1 MAISVTTEWFYDRY
15 ERAVEVLGDIGRISG
30 GVVSIDTHSS
40 ATGKELVTEYGHF
53 RDNVALMLNNMA
65 SDWNAAKVCVS
76 NLSHFDTYIS
86 HLVNNE
92 STHYMEYGCDA
103 LWHSGNA
110 DDRNLIVGQLEPLGY
125 PGYGNY
131 ISSEHIADLSVLC
144 DKLTSIS
151 DALARYSS
159 IVEEVTSAEGFSGM
173 TFNAIKRYMSRVHA
187 PVARSLR
194 TVCITFISTVRT
206 YQETYN
212 ITMSDDTFLYN
223 KGHLNI
229 FRQRLARSFRTLR
242 EKINDFNNYVY
253 SKNATHEGLCLE
265 DIKHYTID
273 NVELRINAQ
282 IAEIDRIIEIIED
295 NEAAGQRDVAEL
307 RGYINL
313 LDDVVAE
320 IGMGSGYRM
329 ISPTRRFRSISSLNR
344 IRERDFNIYEF
355 YFGLLTDGSGLQRT
369 RAEEFLRNDIRA
381 NLIESFQNRDIDH
394 FHYNEYSGYD
404 ENVLLSKIDG
414 LDLSDK
420 NFVRRWGE
428 LYHAMTSD
436 GYTDLRAIRYSEI
449 AALFNREGILGYSG
463 GQGDIDK
470 IITTGIQRYVVDYA
484 GYIADHD
491 TYGYN
496 QVDRWGANG
505 DFDCS
510 SLVIAAYEKAFIDLR
525 FAMNQTNPADD
536 AWNYWHIGSHKLSTA
551 PLDKYGFTIFTPN
564 VDIDVTELVPGDIF
578 TIDNA
583 TANHVEV
590 FAGRFENDGKV
601 EYLNVS
607 AHSSEKI
614 FGYDEYGNGRA
625 DQSGDQLHQWGPEE
639 MRSRAVGTPWS
650 TKMYETT
657 LVREEGGSFNSS
669 GDDVWGHDRIGEIRY
684 ENIGPR
690 TNWGHSDNHIT
701 GCIKWPQYYPVFDAE
716 GHELPEQRDYIMSE
730 QPWDR
735 IMRLEDMDYWKKD
748 H

>member
-1 MAISVTTEWFYDRY
+1 MAIAVTTEWFYDRY
-15 ERAVEVLGDIGRISG
+15 NRAFQTLGDIGRISG

-40 ATGKELVTEYGHF
+40 TTGKGLVTEYGHL
-53 RDNVALMLNNMA
+53 RDTVALMLNNMA

-76 NLSHFDTYIS
+76 NLTHFDTYIS
-86 HLVNNE
+86 HLINNE
-92 STHYMEYGCDA
+92 STNHMEYGCDA
-103 LWHSGNA
+103 LWHSGDA
-110 DDRNLIVGQLEPLGY
+110 DDRDLIVSGIEPLGY
-125 PGYGNY
+125 PGFGNY
-131 ISSEHIADLSVLC
+131 ISSEHIADLTVLC
-144 DKLTSIS
+144 DKLTAIS

-173 TFNAIKRYMSRVHA
+173 TFNAIKSYMARVHV

-194 TVCITFISTVRT
+194 SVCVTFISTVRT

-212 ITMSDDTFLYN
+212 ITMGDDTFLYD

-229 FRQRLARSFRTLR
+229 FRQRLADSFRSLR
-242 EKINDFNNYVY
+242 EKIGDFNNYVY
-253 SKNATHEGLCLE
+253 MKNAAHEGLCLE

-273 NVELRINAQ
+273 NVESRIHAQ
-282 IAEIDRIIEIIED
+282 LAEVDSIIDIIEE
-295 NEAAGQRDVAEL
+295 NEAAGQRDVTEL
-307 RGYINL
+307 QGYINL
-313 LDDVVAE
+313 LDEVAAE

-329 ISPTRRFRSISSLNR
+329 ISPTRRFSSISSLNR
-344 IRERDFNIYEF
+344 IRERGFDIYEF

-369 RAEEFLRNDIRA
+369 RAEEFLRADIRA
-381 NLIESFQNRDIDH
+381 NLIESFRNRDVSH
-394 FHYNEYSGYD
+394 FHYNEYRGYD
-404 ENVLLSKIDG
+404 EDVLLSKIEG

-428 LYHAMTSD
+428 LYHSMTAD

-449 AALFNREGILGYSG
+449 AALFNREGILAYSG
-463 GQGDIDK
+463 GQGDLDK

-491 TYGYN
+491 AYGYN

-525 FAMNQTNPADD
+525 FAMNQTRPEDD
-536 AWNYWHIGSHKLSTA
+536 EWSYWHIGSYKLSTK
-551 PLDKYGFTIFTPN
+551 PLDDYGFTIFTPN
-564 VDIDVTELVPGDIF
+564 VDIKVTELVPGDIF
-578 TIDNA
+578 AIDNDH
-583 TANHVEV
+583 ANHVEV
-590 FAGRFENDGKV
+590 FAGRFERDGKV

-607 AHSSEKI
+607 AHSSERI
-614 FGYDEYGNGRA
+614 GGYDQYGNGRA
-625 DQSGDQLHQWGPEE
+625 DYSGDQLHQWGPEGI
-639 MRSRAVGTPWS
+639 RTHGLGTPWS
-650 TKMYETT
+650 TYIYETT
-657 LVREEGGSFNSS
+657 LVGEEGGSYNSN

-690 TNWGHSDNHIT
+690 PEWKHSDDHIT
-701 GCIKWPQYYPVFDAE
+701 GCLKWPQHYEFFDE
-716 GHELPEQRDYIMSE
+716 NGNELPEQREYIME
-730 QPWDR
+730 ETPWSR
-735 IMRLEDMDYWKKD
+735 IMRLENMEYWKTD